1 MVFAHLAARLR
12 KGRARGFT
20 LIELIVAMAVVA
32 ILAAVGIQ
40 IYSGQIAQAH
50 THSMI
55 QVMDELKTG
64 IAAFQGYNA
73 TGLYPEKGT
82 PASDAVNADNAAN
95 AGSASYNA
103 LVADLATVGVQNL
116 PTFGNVFAN
125 WTYQPVDTTTPPT
138 YTLTATAAGGTADV
152 ICVDPVNGVVNLG
165 AGGTPK
171 TAGVACQ

>member
-1 MVFAHLAARLR
+1 MLSRIAARLR
-12 KGRARGFT
+12 KGRTRGFT

-32 ILAAVGIQ
+32 ILAAVGIS

-82 PASDAVNADNAAN
+82 PASDTVNADNAAN
-95 AGSASYNA
+95 TGAASYNA
-103 LVADLATVGVQNL
+103 LVADLATVGVNNL
-116 PTFGNVFAN
+116 PTYANVFAS
-125 WTYQPVDTTTPPT
+125 WTYQPADTTTPPT
-138 YTLTATAAGGTADV
+138 YTLTATAAGGTGDV
-152 ICVDPVNGVVNLG
+152 ICLDPVNGVVNLG